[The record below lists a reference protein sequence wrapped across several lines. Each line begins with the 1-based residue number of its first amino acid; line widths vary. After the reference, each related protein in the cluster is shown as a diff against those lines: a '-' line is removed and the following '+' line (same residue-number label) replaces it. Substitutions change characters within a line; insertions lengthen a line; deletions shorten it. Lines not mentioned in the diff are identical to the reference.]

1 MKRLYFGLL
10 TVLVLVLLAV
20 TVPLGGASG
29 SSAAGRLEAGSLP
42 QPVARNIILLIG
54 ERNIILLIGDGMGP
68 HHVTAARYL
77 SVGAAGSLSMDGLGV
92 AGFAHTHS
100 SSSLIADSAAATA
113 LASGVKTYNGAI
125 GVDAGGVSVETIL
138 EQAQA
143 LGKAT
148 GLVTTVQLAHA
159 TPAAFAAHVT
169 SRSMM
174 TEIAQQ
180 MLERGVDVMLGGGE
194 DQWVPNDEAEC
205 FGTGERTDSLNLIQT
220 AVTSGYAHVCTEV
233 AFNAIEPASTP
244 KLLGMFA
251 DEGMSRPY
259 EPSLAA
265 MTQKAI
271 DILSLDDDGF
281 FLMVEAGQIDWASHG
296 NDADD
301 AVGDTVGFDEAVAV
315 ARQFG
320 SDNSDTLVIVTAD
333 HETGGM
339 ALVKAGDGVSTF
351 TTPDGEQFDV
361 DWSSGSHTAV
371 DVPVLAEG
379 PHAWALSGSYEN
391 THIFDVMS
399 AAFESPLCRAL
410 GDQNGDGEVNV
421 IDLQW
426 VAAGWHQSCSVE

>member
-1 MKRLYFGLL
+1 MKRLHFRLM
-10 TVLVLVLLAV
+10 TVLVLVLLVV

-29 SSAAGRLEAGSLP
+29 SSAAGGLGAAGLP
-42 QPVARNIILLIG
+42 QPIA
-54 ERNIILLIGDGMGP
+54 RNIILLIGDGMGP

-77 SVGAAGSLSMDGLGV
+77 SVGPAGSLSMDGLDV

-100 SSSLIADSAAATA
+100 SSSLITDSAAAATA

-174 TEIAQQ
+174 TEIAKQ
-180 MLERGVDVMLGGGE
+180 MLECGVDVMLGGGE
-194 DQWVPNDEAEC
+194 DQWVPTDDSGC
-205 FGTGERTDSLNLIQT
+205 FGTGERTDGLNLIQS
-220 AVTSGYAHVCTEV
+220 AVATGYAHVCTES
-233 AFNAIEPASTP
+233 AFSAIDPASTP
-244 KLLGMFA
+244 KLLGLFA
-251 DEGMSRPY
+251 DGGMSRPY
-259 EPSLAA
+259 QPSLTT

-296 NDADD
+296 NHATN
-301 AVGDTVGFDEAVAV
+301 AIGDTVEFDEAVAV
-315 ARQFG
+315 ARQFAA
-320 SDNSDTLVIVTAD
+320 DNSDTLVIATAD

-339 ALVKAGDGVSTF
+339 TLVKAGHGLDAF
-351 TTPDGEQFDV
+351 TTPGGDPFDI
-361 DWSSGSHTAV
+361 DWSTGSHTAV
-371 DVPVLAEG
+371 DVPVLAGG
-379 PHAWALSGSYEN
+379 PHAWALAGSYEN

-399 AAFESPLCRAL
+399 SALQFPLCRTL
-410 GDQNGDGEVNV
+410 GDHNADGQVNV
-421 IDLQW
+421 TDIQW